1 MGSIDAEIL
10 PVLVH
15 DIMSAQKI
23 VLGNRSFFG
32 KYFLRGRDDLEFLVV
47 P

>member
-15 DIMSAQKI
+15 DIMSAQNI
-23 VLGNRSFFG
+23 VLGNRSFLANIF
-32 KYFLRGRDDLEFLVV
+32 REEEMT
-47 P
+47 